1 MGLRSFLRH
10 LRLHFQLVL
19 APVFLLGF
27 AQAGG
32 VPGWSFLALF
42 LLVHV
47 GLYGGATAY
56 NSYCD
61 QDTGPVGGMKHPP
74 PAGRLEQW
82 GGLGLQA
89 LSVVSMG
96 WWGWRMAGLGLFM
109 LALGIAYSH
118 PRWRWKARPLT
129 SLLTVTVGQGL
140 APFFMGALAV
150 PGGWAPGWESW
161 LLSLVSALFITG
173 IYPLTQVYQIA
184 EDRHRGDCTF
194 AVHYGPERVFQI
206 ARGLVGAGMGL
217 LGGVML
223 AGAVFRA
230 FWVWVLPAGYA
241 AFWWAIHMWRRR
253 FARQTPH
260 QNHDWALGVCA
271 GASGLFWIF
280 LGAEFAR

>member
-1 MGLRSFLRH
+1 MAWGSFLRH

-32 VPGWSFLALF
+32 VPDGSFLVLF

-47 GLYGGATAY
+47 GLYGGMTAY
-56 NSYCD
+56 NSAYD
-61 QDTGPVGGMKHPP
+61 QDTGPVGGMKNPP

-82 GGLGLQA
+82 GGLGLAAGAVA
-89 LSVVSMG
+89 LMG

-109 LALGIAYSH
+109 LVLGVAYSH
-118 PRWRWKARPLT
+118 PRWRWKARPLA

-140 APFFMGALAV
+140 VPFFMGALAG
-150 PGGWAPGWESW
+150 PGGRGADWELY

-173 IYPLTQVYQIA
+173 IYPLTQVYQIE
-184 EDRHRGDCTF
+184 EDRRRGDFTF
-194 AVHYGPERVFQI
+194 AVRYGPERVFQT

-223 AGAVFRA
+223 AGSIFRP
-230 FWVWVLPAGYA
+230 FWAWVVPAGYA
-241 AFWWAIHMWRRR
+241 AFWWAIQAWGRR

-280 LGAEFAR
+280 IACELSR

>member
-1 MGLRSFLRH
+1 MDFGRFLRH

-27 AQAGG
+27 AQAKGEPDG
-32 VPGWSFLALF
+32 VFLALF

-47 GLYGGATAY
+47 GLYGGMTAY

-74 PAGRLEQW
+74 PAGALEHW
-82 GGLGLQA
+82 GGLGLAAGAVA
-89 LSVVSMG
+89 LMG

-109 LALGIAYSH
+109 LVLGVAYSH
-118 PRWRWKARPLT
+118 PRWRWKGRPLA

-140 APFFMGALAV
+140 TPFFLGALA
-150 PGGWAPGWESW
+150 APGRLTAGWELW

-173 IYPLTQVYQIA
+173 IYPLTQVYQIE
-184 EDRHRGDCTF
+184 EDRRRGDFTF
-194 AVHYGPERVFQI
+194 AVHYGPERVFQT

-217 LGGVML
+217 LGVVVF
-223 AGAVFRA
+223 AGTVFRP
-230 FWVWVLPAGYA
+230 FWVWVLPPGYA
-241 AFWWAIHMWRRR
+241 AFWWAIRAWRQR
-253 FARQTPH
+253 FPHQTPH
-260 QNHDWALGVCA
+260 QNHDWALGVCM

-280 LGAEFAR
+280 IGVELAR